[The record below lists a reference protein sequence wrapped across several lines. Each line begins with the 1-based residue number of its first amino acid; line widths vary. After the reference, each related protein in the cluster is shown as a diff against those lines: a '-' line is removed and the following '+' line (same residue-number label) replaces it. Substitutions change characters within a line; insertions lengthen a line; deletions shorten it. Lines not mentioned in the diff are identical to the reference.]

1 VRAAGHP
8 SSRSNPLESEKA
20 IARVRW
26 PFRRSG
32 IDARHGSLKPK
43 PKPKPKPKNQTI
55 RIE

>member
-1 VRAAGHP
+1 VRVAGHP
-8 SSRSNPLESEKA
+8 SSRSNPRESEKA

-43 PKPKPKPKNQTI
+43 PKPKPKNQTI